1 VSEDVKA
8 GIVRYVNYVVK
19 AQQTKRMKN
28 VFDFFT
34 IYFED
39 SEFFFSLKYYL
50 SDTEVKLVHD
60 EYGGSKSFCTQ

>member
-1 VSEDVKA
+1 MSEDVKA

-39 SEFFFSLKYYL
+39 SEFFF
-50 SDTEVKLVHD
+50 
-60 EYGGSKSFCTQ
+60 FP

>member
-1 VSEDVKA
+1 MSEDVKA

-39 SEFFFSLKYYL
+39 SEFFFFP
-50 SDTEVKLVHD
+50 EVLFIR
-60 EYGGSKSFCTQ
+60 YRS